1 MHWTFEKLDQDDSGD
16 LQYLAEFLAEKN
28 IDLVINLP
36 MRNGGARRVSS
47 FVTHGYRTRRLAVDL
62 TIPLVT
68 DVKCTKLLVEA
79 MRLIGGAPIMKTHT
93 DCMTSRNI
101 KKLPGFIDVHVH
113 LRDPGATHKE
123 DFASGTAAALAGGV
137 TMVLAMPNTSPTITD
152 KEAFELVKD
161 IAKMKARCDYGIYVG
176 ASSDNYDTIHEL
188 AGEAA
193 ALKMYLNQTFST
205 LQLNDMLIWKKHL
218 KNWPKG
224 APLVVH
230 AEVTFYFMKSIVFN

>member
-1 MHWTFEKLDQDDSGD
+1 MGYKLFASMGTGDFYAEHGVDVNIFFFYMKYHALHVSIEENIKSNYFFFISKIESVQWTFEKLEQSNDSGE
-16 LQYLAEFLAEKN
+16 LQHLAEFLAEKN

-79 MRLIGGAPIMKTHT
+79 LRMIGGTPAMKTHT
-93 DCMTSRNI
+93 DCMTSRRI

-123 DFASGTAAALAGGV
+123 DFSSGTAAALAGEEK
-137 TMVLAMPNTSPTITD
+137 T
-152 KEAFELVKD
+152 
-161 IAKMKARCDYGIYVG
+161 
-176 ASSDNYDTIHEL
+176 
-188 AGEAA
+188 
-193 ALKMYLNQTFST
+193 
-205 LQLNDMLIWKKHL
+205 
-218 KNWPKG
+218 KNI
-224 APLVVH
+224 L
-230 AEVTFYFMKSIVFN
+230 